1 MKLKSLLVIIL
12 SVAMLGLA
20 DNAEAQRKN
29 KYKARKKTNRKV
41 SHYKGGIRGYGR
53 FEPYLFVGAQVN
65 AGNYFG
71 DLAPVNKAASTDVS
85 FTRPGFGLSGGY
97 KFHHS
102 LAITADINWVR
113 IFGDDFTSDP
123 GTEDGFP
130 RYARNLSFRNDIKEF
145 RLALQIFLFPNH
157 GGPNQ
162 RLPFNAY
169 LSLGGTV
176 FHHEP
181 KGKVPE
187 FDHQAGGTDSTTP
200 APQAGEWVKL
210 RPLGTEGQNLG
221 IVEPYK
227 SIAFSLPVAL
237 GAQIRLPNTQLNA
250 GIELGIRYLFTD
262 YIDDV
267 STEYVSLQT
276 LEDNDGVLARI
287 MSDRGSVPVSSK
299 GEARDITNLRILNNH
314 NQGHSY
320 YIEGN
325 VGTGIDGSRRG
336 NPDDNDMFFVTQL
349 KLSYVLGSTT
359 RKRAKYR

>member
-12 SVAMLGLA
+12 SIVMLGLA
-20 DNAEAQRKN
+20 DHAEAQRKN
-29 KYKARKKTNRKV
+29 KYKARRKTNRKV
-41 SHYKGGIRGYGR
+41 SHYKGGLRGYGR
-53 FEPYLFVGAQVN
+53 FEPYLFVGAQIN
-65 AGNYFG
+65 TGNYFG
-71 DLAPVNKAASTDVS
+71 DLAPVNKAASTDIS
-85 FTRPGFGLSGGY
+85 FTRPGFGLSAGY

-102 LAITADINWVR
+102 IAVTADINWVR
-113 IFGDDFTSDP
+113 VFGDDFTSDP

-145 RLALQIFLFPNH
+145 RLAVQIFLFPNY
-157 GGPNQ
+157 GGPSQ

-181 KGKVPE
+181 KGKVP
-187 FDHQAGGTDSTTP
+187 DADYQSAQDGSVA

-227 SIAFSLPVAL
+227 SINFSIPVAV
-237 GAQIRLPNTQLNA
+237 GAQVRIPNTQLTA

-267 STEYVSLQT
+267 STEYVGLQRF
-276 LEDNDGVLARI
+276 DDDLARI
-287 MSDRGSVPVSSK
+287 MSDRSTVPFGSK
-299 GEARDITNLRILNNH
+299 GDARDISNLRILNNH
-314 NQGHSY
+314 GGGHTY

-325 VGTGIDGSRRG
+325 VGTGLDGSRRG
-336 NPDDNDMFFVTQL
+336 NPDNDDTIFITQL
-349 KLSYVLGSTT
+349 KLSYVLGGTT
-359 RKRAKYR
+359 RRRAKYR